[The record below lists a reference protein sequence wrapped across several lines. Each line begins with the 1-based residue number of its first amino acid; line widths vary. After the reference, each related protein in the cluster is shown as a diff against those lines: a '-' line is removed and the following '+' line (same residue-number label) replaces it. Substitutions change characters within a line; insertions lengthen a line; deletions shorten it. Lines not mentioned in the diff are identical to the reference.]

1 MVSDLT
7 FNELLTQAAQFY
19 QSGEYAEAFDLI
31 TREAGRFPTEA
42 RRTYF
47 WRVCMASLI
56 NETELALRL
65 LEEAVAAGLWYP
77 ETQLREDPDL
87 LSLQGVPQFEQLVE
101 VCRQRQAEAQAQA
114 VPTLTVLEPE
124 VGCRD
129 ALRPCPLLLALHG
142 NNQNVES
149 SIGFWRSAVSRGWLL
164 ALPQSSQAS
173 GPGIYAWN
181 DRDWALREIQAHYAR
196 LREQYAVDPNRVVVA
211 GFSMGGEVAIWL
223 ALTAAI
229 QVRGFVAV
237 GPGGPYI
244 QAPDNWT
251 PLIEAS
257 RERDARGYLI
267 VGEQD
272 IFCYSGTQALATLL
286 SLHDIPYELEVHPRL
301 GHEFPPEFE
310 QSLARAL
317 QFSGGVLA

>member
-7 FNELLTQAAQFY
+7 FSQLLTQAAQFY
-19 QSGEYAEAFDLI
+19 QSGEYAQALDLI

-42 RRTYF
+42 RRTYC

-65 LEEAVAAGLWYP
+65 LEEAVAGGLWYP

-87 LSLQGVPQFEQLVE
+87 LSLQGLPQFEQLVE
-101 VCRQRQAEAQAQA
+101 LCRQRQAEAQAQA

-124 VGCRD
+124 GGCRD
-129 ALRPCPLLLALHG
+129 APLLLALHG

-164 ALPQSSQAS
+164 ALLQSSQAS

-229 QVRGFVAV
+229 QVRGFIAV

-244 QAPDNWT
+244 QEPDNWA

-257 RERDARGYLI
+257 REREARGYLI

-310 QSLARAL
+310 QSLSRAL
-317 QFSGGVLA
+317 QFIG

>member
-7 FNELLTQAAQFY
+7 FSQLLTQAAQLY
-19 QSGEYAEAFDLI
+19 QSGEYAEALDLI

-56 NETELALRL
+56 DETQLALRL
-65 LEEAVAAGLWYP
+65 LEEAVATGLWYP

-87 LSLQGVPQFEQLVE
+87 LRLQGVPQFEQLAE
-101 VCRQRQAEAQAQA
+101 LCRQRQAEAQAQA

-124 VGCRD
+124 GDCRD
-129 ALRPCPLLLALHG
+129 APLLLALHG
-142 NNQNVES
+142 NNQNAES
-149 SIGFWRSAVSRGWLL
+149 SVAFWRSAVSSGWLL

-173 GPGIYAWN
+173 GPDIYVWN

-223 ALTAAI
+223 ALTGAI

-237 GPGGPYI
+237 GPGGPYT
-244 QAPDNWT
+244 QEPDNWA
-251 PLIEAS
+251 PLIEAG
-257 RERDARGYLI
+257 REQGLCGYLV

-286 SLHDIPYELEVHPRL
+286 SLHDVPYELEVHPRL

-310 QSLARAL
+310 QSLSRAL
-317 QFSGGVLA
+317 QFIG

>member
-7 FNELLTQAAQFY
+7 FSQLLTQAAQLY
-19 QSGEYAEAFDLI
+19 QGGEYAEALNLI

-56 NETELALRL
+56 NETELAFQL

-87 LSLQGVPQFEQLVE
+87 LPLQELPRFEQQVE
-101 VCRQRQAEAQAQA
+101 VCRLRQAEAQAQA
-114 VPTLTVLEPE
+114 VPTLTILEPE
-124 VGCRD
+124 GDCRE

-149 SIGFWRSAVSRGWLL
+149 SVGFWRSAVSNGWLL

-181 DRDWALREIQAHYAR
+181 DRDWAVREIQTHYVR

-211 GFSMGGEVAIWL
+211 GFSMGGEVAIWS
-223 ALTAAI
+223 ALTGAI
-229 QVRGFVAV
+229 QVRGFIAV

-244 QAPDNWT
+244 REPGNWV
-251 PLIEAS
+251 PFIEAS
-257 RERDARGYLI
+257 RGRGLRGYLV
-267 VGEQD
+267 VGGQD
-272 IFCYSGTQALATLL
+272 VFCCSGTQALATLL
-286 SLHDIPYELEVHPRL
+286 SSHGIPYELEVHPRL
-301 GHEFPPEFE
+301 GHEYPPGFE
-310 QSLARAL
+310 QSLSRAL
-317 QFSGGVLA
+317 QFIG

>member
-1 MVSDLT
+1 MDNLT
-7 FNELLTQAAQFY
+7 FSQLLTQAAQFY
-19 QSGEYAEAFDLI
+19 QSGEYAEALDLI

-56 NETELALRL
+56 NEADLALRL

-87 LSLQGVPQFEQLVE
+87 LSLQGVPQFEQLVA

-124 VGCRD
+124 GGCRE

-149 SIGFWRSAVSRGWLL
+149 SVGFWRPAVSHGWLL

-173 GPGIYAWN
+173 GPDIYVWN
-181 DRDWALREIQAHYAR
+181 DRDWAVREIQAHDAA
-196 LREQYAVDPNRVVVA
+196 LRERYAVDPSRVVVA
-211 GFSMGGEVAIWL
+211 GFSMGGELAIWL
-223 ALTAAI
+223 ALSAAI

-257 RERDARGYLI
+257 RERDVRGYLF

-272 IFCYSGTQALATLL
+272 VFCYSGTQALATLL
-286 SLHDIPYELEVHPRL
+286 SLHNIPYELKVYPRL
-301 GHEFPPEFE
+301 GHEFPPGFE

-317 QFSGGVLA
+317 QFIG